1 MDYILNGMKMDR
13 RCQKEITRMGK
24 EMDYGLGGMIMDRS
38 IKKELTRMGKGLILN
53 HLGTNMYNDE
63 MIILSDNIYSD
74 GMIILS
80 DRYGKDVWAGV
91 KQVNN
96 R

>member
-1 MDYILNGMKMDR
+1 MGKKMDYILNGMK
-13 RCQKEITRMGK
+13 
-24 EMDYGLGGMIMDRS
+24 MDRS

-53 HLGTNMYNDE
+53 HLGTNIYNNE
-63 MIILSDNIYSD
+63 
-74 GMIILS
+74 MIILS

-96 R
+96 K

>member
-13 RCQKEITRMGK
+13 RCQKELTRMGK

-38 IKKELTRMGKGLILN
+38 IKKEFTRMGKGLILN
-53 HLGTNMYNDE
+53 HLGTNIYN
-63 MIILSDNIYSD
+63 D

-91 KQVNN
+91 KRVNN

>member
-1 MDYILNGMKMDR
+1 
-13 RCQKEITRMGK
+13 
-24 EMDYGLGGMIMDRS
+24 
-38 IKKELTRMGKGLILN
+38 MGKGLILN
-53 HLGTNMYNDE
+53 HLGTNIYNNE
-63 MIILSDNIYSD
+63 MIILSDNIYND

-91 KQVNN
+91 KRVNN